1 MATLALNEL
10 NPTKTFFLMQIKDDV
25 IVAQYYRHFFR
36 WQNRKYAIKIC
47 ISSCSAPV
55 FFLSFGKCDED
66 LTTFLLE
73 LNQRL
78 QSLCVHL
85 NNEDSNALELSER
98 KLEAFCSIIIAIL
111 LAISGLFIWGEIS
124 HIGGTSHLSEI
135 LFIPVS
141 LLVYFQVVML
151 FSLFTYFFVFIS
163 ILS

>member
-1 MATLALNEL
+1 MTLLSHSIIAIFLDGKAANMQLRYVYQVALL
-10 NPTKTFFLMQIKDDV
+10 QFF
-25 IVAQYYRHFFR
+25 
-36 WQNRKYAIKIC
+36 
-47 ISSCSAPV
+47 

-141 LLVYFQVVML
+141 LHVYFQVVM